1 MAIRGAARAVARAA
15 RCGSAGLRPA
25 APAASETRTAAVFI
39 LHWTC
44 VRSVSSSDLVSPAA
58 CRDCSPMAQ
67 RVVRFCSLVM
77 LSGSLRRS
85 LQLLRSLRWR
95 AVRVTPA
102 MRAWRTLVRTTRL
115 LYCDVVYALASVLP
129 LAQSVRARCCGSR
142 RDV

>member
-85 LQLLRSLRWR
+85 VATIAGFSDRFDGVRFLRHEQCVPGGRWCGPQGCFT
-95 AVRVTPA
+95 V
-102 MRAWRTLVRTTRL
+102 MSCMRL
-115 LYCDVVYALASVLP
+115 LVSY
-129 LAQSVRARCCGSR
+129 R
-142 RDV
+142 